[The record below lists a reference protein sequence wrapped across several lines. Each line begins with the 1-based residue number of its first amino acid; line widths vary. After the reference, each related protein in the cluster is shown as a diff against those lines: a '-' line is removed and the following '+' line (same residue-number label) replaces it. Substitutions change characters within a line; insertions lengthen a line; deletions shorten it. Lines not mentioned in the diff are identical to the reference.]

1 MEWIYD
7 LLEKISLF
15 IGDNLWIAPLFSV
28 LLPFVEAIIPS
39 LPLTAIIAINIS
51 ALSTAYGAVTGTILA
66 VLLSTL
72 GSFIGMFLIFF
83 IIRKTLSEKFV
94 DKVEQNQHGKWFI
107 NIVEKGNTGLML
119 TILSNPLL
127 PSSILNYAISLTNIK
142 VKKYIFLTLTSR
154 IIIVIFL
161 TFLGSIFDIQDKP
174 LNILWVMLVYSGIIL
189 VYGLF
194 VRYKN
199 KLKQKKEGS
208 VE

>member
-1 MEWIYD
+1 MEWIYN
-7 LLEKISLF
+7 LLDNISIF

-28 LLPFVEAIIPS
+28 LLPFIEAIIPS

-51 ALSTAYGAVTGTILA
+51 ALSAAYGAITGTILA
-66 VLLSTL
+66 VILSTL
-72 GSFIGMFLIFF
+72 GSFLGMFLVFF
-83 IIRKTLSEKFV
+83 IIRKTLSQKFI
-94 DKVEQNQHGKWFI
+94 DRVEENQYGRWFI

-161 TFLGSIFDIQDKP
+161 TFLGSIFYIQNNP
-174 LNILWVMLVYSGIIL
+174 LNILWVMLVYTGIIL
-189 VYGLF
+189 LYGLI
-194 VRYKN
+194 VRYRNIKKDTKN
-199 KLKQKKEGS
+199 DS
-208 VE
+208 TD